1 MRKTAVLVFLAS
13 IALAAHA
20 RPARAATP
28 GEVAA
33 AAKAAPAAVDLAT
46 EVARVPFAAA
56 ELLYLPMGTG
66 EIVLSPLPGIKLGD
80 GLKHLGKG
88 LIAPFKLGIAVLRL
102 PFNVLKHAGEV
113 VEVVPVADL

>member
-1 MRKTAVLVFLAS
+1 MQKTALFVVF
-13 IALAAHA
+13 ICCVFAAQG
-20 RPARAATP
+20 RRTQAATP
-28 GEVAA
+28 AEAAA

-46 EVARVPFAAA
+46 EMARVPFAAA

-66 EIVLSPLPGIKLGD
+66 EILFSPLPGVQVAD

-102 PFNVLKHAGEV
+102 PFHVLKHAGEAV
-113 VEVVPVADL
+113 DLVPAGDL